1 MFRQIGAPEL
11 LIILVILVLLFGA
24 KRLPDMTRSV
34 ARSMKIFKT
43 EVKEMR
49 EEDKPA
55 HPSQTSQTDYPRG
68 AEPRPLEGRI
78 EDPAQ
83 RPRDY
88 TPGQTPRDV

>member
-1 MFRQIGAPEL
+1 MLQNLRAPEL
-11 LIILVILVLLFGA
+11 LIILVVLVFLFGA

-55 HPSQTSQTDYPRG
+55 HPTQTSQTDRPQG
-68 AEPRPLEGRI
+68 QEPRPLEGRV
-78 EDPAQ
+78 DSPSDRA
-83 RPRDY
+83 RDY
-88 TPGQTPRDV
+88 SPGQTPRDV